1 METAGV
7 ERFIKCELGGQSII
21 MGPINIQDMALES
34 DFIDHLSPETKHTRF
49 LGAINNVSEKF
60 LNTFCDIDGYR

>member
-7 ERFIKCELGGQSII
+7 ERFIKCELDGQSII

-34 DFIDHLSPETKHTRF
+34 DFIDHLSPETKHSRF
-49 LGAINNVSEKF
+49 FGTIKNVSEKI
-60 LNTFCDIDGYR
+60 LNIFCDIDGYR